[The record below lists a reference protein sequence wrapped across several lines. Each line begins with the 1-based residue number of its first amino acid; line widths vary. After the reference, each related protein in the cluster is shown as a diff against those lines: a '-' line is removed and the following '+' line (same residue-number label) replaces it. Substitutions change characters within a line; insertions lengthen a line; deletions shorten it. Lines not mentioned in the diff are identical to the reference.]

1 MTQFARLSAKA
12 QNIVNIFFDSI
23 WNKGFTNNPSMILG
37 ASLYAI
43 NPDAK
48 STVVEE
54 LDKYIVDLKEE
65 LSSEQIDIL
74 KNEYTNVILSC
85 FDQDS
90 ENFSSNRVNQFTPSG
105 LVDLCLKIAE
115 CRPNSEVY
123 LPYNGT
129 GEFSRKL
136 ISCKCEGYEQSIIN
150 WAISEVVNSAVGVK
164 CNIECVAFPIA
175 MTAKEYDY
183 IFTCPPFAQRREVIS
198 SLIHLVE
205 TNLKKDGELYA
216 ILPFDVCTTPSG
228 GQGFDFRKTAAD
240 LNVSIAVLALPTE
253 TFQPYTGIKTCLIH
267 IKKDE
272 LGNVILADFSSST
285 FVSRTNVVGRKRY
298 TLKTESIIES
308 LKECDEK
315 LVWCGKYSDLTGS
328 LSLSPNRYLPIISTP
343 ILANSE
349 KLVNLG
355 ELIERVP
362 ATRLAVKAVKPFV
375 GNRELFDDYLNCI
388 LSADNTLA
396 SVKET
401 NSVIDQDCLLIGFIG
416 GKVKVAR
423 LKNATQTNSVSL
435 RSEIFPVKI
444 ASSIITE
451 DYLLRSLLC
460 DYSQEQIVKLSTG
473 SVISRI
479 SFRDLCDILIKVPS
493 LEEQEKA
500 CYNDAHAG
508 IKEADIKLQKAY
520 EDFRKDVHM
529 KKHAIGQTLANFKN
543 WWRLLEQVRKDGN
556 GIIDDNATIGRIHK
570 VSVKEIFE
578 NLDTTISKLSTQL
591 NKFDTG
597 YGLLKE
603 DIALTDFI
611 ENYIL
616 GNRSPLFRYEYNSAD
631 HRSIED
637 IPEVDFDENQNGQL
651 TGNFSLRKGE
661 PIEYI
666 RFPKE
671 ALTTIFNNIVS
682 NACAHGFANREDAD
696 NIIKIEIGTEG
707 SDYIVSISNNG
718 KPLVPQMSCSD
729 ITVYGQTSGNS
740 NTHFGIGGYEI
751 KKLMEEFGDKLEIIS
766 EPENEFTVTYRL
778 IFHDTNID
786 SSFEL

>member
-1 MTQFARLSAKA
+1 MTQFARLSVEA
-12 QNIVNIFFDSI
+12 QNIVNKFSNSI
-23 WNKGFTNNPSMILG
+23 WSKGFTNNPSMILG
-37 ASLYAI
+37 ASLYAT
-43 NPDAK
+43 NPNAK
-48 STVVEE
+48 SSVVKE
-54 LDKYIVDLKEE
+54 LDKYIIDLKEE
-65 LSSEQIDIL
+65 LPSEQIDIL
-74 KNEYTNVILSC
+74 KNEYRNVILSC

-90 ENFSSNRVNQFTPSG
+90 ENFLRNGATQITPSG

-115 CRPNSEVY
+115 CEPNSEVY

-129 GEFSRKL
+129 GEFSHKL
-136 ISCKCEGYEQSIIN
+136 IGCKCDGYEQGIIN
-150 WAISEVVNSAVGVK
+150 WAISEILNSAVGVE
-164 CNIECVAFPIA
+164 CNIECVAFPIV
-175 MTAKEYDY
+175 MTTKEYDY
-183 IFTCPPFAQRREVIS
+183 IFTCPPFGQRRETIS
-198 SLIHLVE
+198 SLIHLLE

-216 ILPFDVCTTPSG
+216 IVPFDVCTTLSG
-228 GQGFDFRKTAAD
+228 NYGFDFRKTAAD
-240 LNVSIAVLALPTE
+240 LNVSIAVLALPSE
-253 TFQPYTGIKTCLIH
+253 TFQPYTGVKTCLIH
-267 IKKDE
+267 IKKDG

-308 LKECDEK
+308 LKERDEK
-315 LVWCGKYSDLTGS
+315 LVWCGKYPDLTGS
-328 LSLSPNRYLPIISTP
+328 LSFSPNRYLPTINAP
-343 ILANSE
+343 ILAAGE
-349 KLVNLG
+349 KLVKLG

-362 ATRLAVKAVKPFV
+362 ATRLTVKAVRPLV

-401 NSVIDQDCLLIGFIG
+401 NSVIDQNCLLIGFIG

-444 ASSIITE
+444 VSNIITE

-460 DYSQEQIVKLSTG
+460 DYSKEQIVKLSTG

-493 LEEQEKA
+493 LEEQEKV
-500 CYNDAHAG
+500 CYNEAHAG
-508 IKEADIKLQKAY
+508 IQEADITLQKIY
-520 EDFRKDVHM
+520 EDFRKDIHM
-529 KKHAIGQTLANFKN
+529 KKHAIGQTLSNFKN
-543 WWRLLEQVRKDGN
+543 WWRLLEQVRKDNN
-556 GIIDDNATIGRIHK
+556 GIIDENAIVGRIHK

-578 NLDTTISKLSTQL
+578 NLETSMSKLSTQF

-597 YGLLKE
+597 YGLPKE
-603 DIALTDFI
+603 DIALTEFI
-611 ENYIL
+611 ENYIH
-616 GNRSPLFRYEYNSAD
+616 GNKSPLFRYEYSSAD
-631 HRSIED
+631 HRCIED
-637 IPEVDFDENQNGQL
+637 IPEIDIDSNLNGKL
-651 TGNFSLRKGE
+651 TGNYVLRKGD
-661 PIEYI
+661 PIEYVK
-666 RFPKE
+666 FSKE

-682 NACAHGFANREDAD
+682 NACAHGFVNREDAD
-696 NIIKIEIGTEG
+696 NIIKIEIGSEG

-718 KPLVPQMSCSD
+718 EPLVPQMSCSD

-751 KKLMEEFGDKLEIIS
+751 KKLVEEFGDNLEIIS
-766 EPENEFTVTYRL
+766 EPENEFTITYKL

>member
-1 MTQFARLSAKA
+1 MTQFARLSVEA
-12 QNIVNIFFDSI
+12 QSIINKFSNSI
-23 WNKGFTNNPSMILG
+23 WSKGFTNNPSMILG
-37 ASLYAI
+37 ASLYTT
-43 NPDAK
+43 NPNAK
-48 STVVEE
+48 SSVVKE
-54 LDKYIVDLKEE
+54 LDKYIIDLKEE
-65 LSSEQIDIL
+65 LSYDQIDIL

-85 FDQDS
+85 FDQNS
-90 ENFSSNRVNQFTPSG
+90 ENFFRNGATQITPSG

-115 CRPNSEVY
+115 CKPNSEVY
-123 LPYNGT
+123 LPYSGI
-129 GEFSRKL
+129 GEFSHKL
-136 ISCKCEGYEQSIIN
+136 IGCKCEGYEQSIIN
-150 WAISEVVNSAVGVK
+150 WAISEILNSAVGVE
-164 CNIECVAFPIA
+164 CNIECVAFPIV
-175 MTAKEYDY
+175 MTTKEYDY
-183 IFTCPPFAQRREVIS
+183 IFTCPPFGQRREAIS
-198 SLIHLVE
+198 SLIHLIE

-216 ILPFDVCTTPSG
+216 IVPFDVCTTLSG
-228 GQGFDFRKTAAD
+228 GQGFDLRKTAAN
-240 LNVSIAVLALPTE
+240 LNVSIAVLALPSE
-253 TFQPYTGIKTCLIH
+253 TFQPYTGVKTCLIH
-267 IKKDE
+267 IKKDG
-272 LGNVILADFSSST
+272 LGNIILANFSNST
-285 FVSRTNVVGRKRY
+285 FVAKTNVVGRKRY

-308 LKECDEK
+308 LKKCDEK
-315 LVWCGKYSDLTGS
+315 LVWSGKYSDLTDS
-328 LSLSPNRYLPIISTP
+328 LSLSPNRYLPTISTP
-343 ILANSE
+343 VLANGE
-349 KLVNLG
+349 KLVKLG

-362 ATRLAVKAVKPFV
+362 ATRLTVKAVRPFI

-388 LSADNTLA
+388 LSADNTVA
-396 SVKET
+396 NVKEA
-401 NSVIDQDCLLIGFIG
+401 NSVIDQECLLIGFIG

-435 RSEIFPVKI
+435 RNEIFPVKI
-444 ASSIITE
+444 KSSIITE

-493 LEEQEKA
+493 LEEQEKV
-500 CYNDAHAG
+500 CYNDAHTG

-543 WWRLLEQVRKDGN
+543 WWRLLDQVRKDGT
-556 GIIDDNATIGRIHK
+556 GIIDENAIIGRIHK
-570 VSVKEIFE
+570 ISVKEIFE
-578 NLDTTISKLSTQL
+578 NLETSISKLSTQL

-597 YGLLKE
+597 YGLVKE
-603 DIALTDFI
+603 DIALTEFI
-611 ENYIL
+611 ENYIQE
-616 GNRSPLFRYEYNSAD
+616 NKSPLFRYEYNTTD

-637 IPEVDFDENQNGQL
+637 IPEVDFDENQNGQF
-651 TGNFSLRKGE
+651 TGNLALKKGD

-666 RFPKE
+666 KFPKE
-671 ALTTIFNNIVS
+671 ALSTIFNNIVS
-682 NACAHGFANREDAD
+682 NACAHGFANREDVD
-696 NIIKIEIGTEG
+696 NIIKVEIDSEGT
-707 SDYIVSISNNG
+707 DYIVSISNNG

-729 ITVYGQTSGNS
+729 ITIYGQTSGDS

>member
-1 MTQFARLSAKA
+1 MTQFARLSVEA
-12 QNIVNIFFDSI
+12 QNIANKFSSSI
-23 WNKGFTNNPSMILG
+23 WNKGFINNPSMVLG
-37 ASLYAI
+37 VSLYAI

-48 STVVEE
+48 SAVVEE

-90 ENFSSNRVNQFTPSG
+90 ENFLGNNATQITPSG
-105 LVDLCLKIAE
+105 VVDLCLKIAE
-115 CRPNSEVY
+115 CKPNTEVY
-123 LPYNGT
+123 LPYNGI
-129 GEFSRKL
+129 GEFSHKL
-136 ISCKCEGYEQSIIN
+136 IGCKCEGYEQNIIN
-150 WAISEVVNSAVGVK
+150 WAISEILNSAVGVE
-164 CNIECVAFPIA
+164 CNIECVAFPIV
-175 MTAKEYDY
+175 MTTKEYDY
-183 IFTCPPFAQRREVIS
+183 IFTCPPFGQRREVIS

-216 ILPFDVCTTPSG
+216 IVPFDVCTTLSG
-228 GQGFDFRKTAAD
+228 RQGFDLRKTAAD
-240 LNVSIAVLALPTE
+240 LNVSIAVLALPSE
-253 TFQPYTGIKTCLIH
+253 TFQPYTGVKTCLIH
-267 IKKDE
+267 IKKDG
-272 LGNVILADFSSST
+272 LGNVILADFSNSI
-285 FVSRTNVVGRKRY
+285 FAAMTNVASRKRY
-298 TLKTESIIES
+298 ALKTESIIES

-328 LSLSPNRYLPIISTP
+328 LSFSPSRYLPTISTP
-343 ILANSE
+343 VLANGE
-349 KLVNLG
+349 KLVKLG
-355 ELIERVP
+355 KLIERIP
-362 ATRLAVKAVKPFV
+362 ATKLSVKAVRPLV

-388 LSADNTLA
+388 LSADSTVA

-401 NSVIDQDCLLIGFIG
+401 NSVIDKECLLIGFIG

-423 LKNATQTNSVSL
+423 LKNATQTNSVAL
-435 RSEIFPVKI
+435 RSDIFPVKI
-444 ASSIITE
+444 TSNTITE

-460 DYSQEQIVKLSTG
+460 DYSKEQIIKLSTG

-479 SFRDLCDILIKVPS
+479 SFGDLCDILIKVPS
-493 LEEQEKA
+493 LEEQEKV

-508 IKEADIKLQKAY
+508 IKDADIKRQKAY

-543 WWRLLEQVRKDGN
+543 WWRLLELARKDGN
-556 GIIDDNATIGRIHK
+556 GIIDENVTIGRIHK

-578 NLDTTISKLSTQL
+578 NLDTTISKLFTQL

-603 DIALTDFI
+603 DIALTEFI
-611 ENYIL
+611 ENYIQA
-616 GNRSPLFRYEYNSAD
+616 NRSPLFRYEYNPTD

-666 RFPKE
+666 KFPKE

-718 KPLVPQMSCSD
+718 NPLVPQMSCSD

-766 EPENEFTVTYRL
+766 EPENEFTVIYRL